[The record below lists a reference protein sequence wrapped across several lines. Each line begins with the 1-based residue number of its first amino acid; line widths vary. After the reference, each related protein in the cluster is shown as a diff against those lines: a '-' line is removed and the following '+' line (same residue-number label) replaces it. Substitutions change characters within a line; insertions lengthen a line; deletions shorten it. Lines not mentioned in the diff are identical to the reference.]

1 MGYRPNNRIFFL
13 EQKMLP
19 HLNPAIDPN
28 TRFRLRLQLE
38 VVRKLVEGDPRRI
51 QLVAHSPGEVRRYR
65 RMDYGWEVLGKTV
78 EALFAEQGIPWDSE
92 DEEKVAEGWTRG
104 AEACRFWQEWMAP
117 PQREPPAPPP
127 RLPLYLTNLIMRW
140 VPKVPKRKVRPW
152 PKPKPYPW
160 WHDPRA
166 YGDRY

>member
-1 MGYRPNNRIFFL
+1 
-13 EQKMLP
+13 MLP
-19 HLNPAIDPN
+19 HLNPAIGQN

-38 VVRKLVEGDPRRI
+38 VVKKLAEGDPRRI
-51 QLVAHSPGEVRRYR
+51 QLVAHMPGEVRRYR

-78 EALFAEQGIPWDSE
+78 EQLFAEQGIPWDSE
-92 DEEKVAEGWTRG
+92 DEEKVAEGWTRTG
-104 AEACRFWQEWMAP
+104 EASRFWREWMVP
-117 PQREPPAPPP
+117 PPPEQSSPTP
-127 RLPLYLTNLIMRW
+127 RLPMHLTNLIMKW

-152 PKPKPYPW
+152 PKQAKKYPW